1 MLFNSSEFPES
12 WKTWPPP
19 FLPVFQLLLWK
30 RFSEALTLILEVNSL
45 IVIIYVFLLSFVFY
59 LYCQLYWYN
68 DFPLNHCSYVFFFV
82 SNEFVIFFF
91 FGLFLIDHIY
101 LFYWFSPEKN
111 SIWFNWSTGFLFVC
125 LYFVHFHF

>member
-1 MLFNSSEFPES
+1 MEEVFRSSYS
-12 WKTWPPP
+12 
-19 FLPVFQLLLWK
+19 V
-30 RFSEALTLILEVNSL
+30 ILEVKSL

-91 FGLFLIDHIY
+91 LVFFWLTTFIY
-101 LFYWFSPEKN
+101 F
-111 SIWFNWSTGFLFVC
+111 IGFLQKKIVFDLIEALDSFLYVC
-125 LYFVHFHF
+125 ILFISIFNIY